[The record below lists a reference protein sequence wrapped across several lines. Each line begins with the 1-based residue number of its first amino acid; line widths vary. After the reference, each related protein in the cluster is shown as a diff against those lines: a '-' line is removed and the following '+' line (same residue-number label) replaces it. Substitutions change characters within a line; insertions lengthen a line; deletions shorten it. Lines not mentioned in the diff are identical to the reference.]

1 MDVVVSAF
9 AVIVA
14 LGCFIAIF
22 MATRKDKKKEQAFAL
37 VQGAILLFD

>member
-14 LGCFIAIF
+14 LGCFVAIF
-22 MATRKDKKKEQAFAL
+22 MAARKDKNKKD
-37 VQGAILLFD
+37 QGSN

>member
-14 LGCFIAIF
+14 LGCFIAIY
-22 MATRKDKKKEQAFAL
+22 MASRKEKKKEEQ
-37 VQGAILLFD
+37 D